1 MYDELT
7 QVDIDKMKAELEDR
21 RLNIRPKIME
31 DVKTARAFGDLS
43 ENYEYKAAKEAQRR
57 NDSRM
62 RYLEKMIATAKV
74 VNVKKPAADEIGL
87 FSRVTMYNE
96 RLGKEQTIRIVTTIR
111 QDALKGLIS
120 KESPV
125 AKALMGHRVGDRVEI
140 AVSPEMKYTV
150 EIRAVEPGE
159 DDASLA
165 ISSFC
170 GNCYGAKRNCKY
182 PHSVS
187 HFFALLRLYS
197 VLVGHGK

>member
-43 ENYEYKAAKEAQRR
+43 ENYEYKAAKDAQRR

-74 VNVKKPAADEIGL
+74 VDVKQKADAVNL
-87 FSRVTMYNE
+87 FSKVTMFNE
-96 RLGKEQTIRIVTTIR
+96 KLGKEQTIRIVTTIR

-125 AKALMGHRVGDRVEI
+125 AKALMGHKVGDRVEI
-140 AVSPEMKYTV
+140 VVSPEMKYTV
-150 EIRAVEPGE
+150 EIRAIEQGE

-165 ISSFC
+165 ISSF
-170 GNCYGAKRNCKY
+170 
-182 PHSVS
+182 
-187 HFFALLRLYS
+187 
-197 VLVGHGK
+197 

>member
-43 ENYEYKAAKEAQRR
+43 ENYEYKAAKDAQRR

-74 VNVKKPAADEIGL
+74 VDVKQQADAVSL
-87 FSRVTMYNE
+87 FSKVTMFNE
-96 RLGKEQTIRIVTTIR
+96 KLSKEQTIRIVTTIR
-111 QDALKGLIS
+111 QDALRGLIS

-125 AKALMGHRVGDRVEI
+125 ARALMGHKVGDRVEI
-140 AVSPEMKYTV
+140 VVSPEMKYSV
-150 EIRAVEPGE
+150 EIRNIEQGE
-159 DDASLA
+159 DDVSLE
-165 ISSFC
+165 ISSF
-170 GNCYGAKRNCKY
+170 
-182 PHSVS
+182 
-187 HFFALLRLYS
+187 
-197 VLVGHGK
+197 

>member
-1 MYDELT
+1 MNDELT
-7 QVDIDKMKAELEDR
+7 KVDIEQMKAELEDR

-31 DVKTARAFGDLS
+31 DVKTARAHGDLS

-74 VNVKKPAADEIGL
+74 IDAPRTAAGVVGL
-87 FSRVTMYNE
+87 FSKVTMFNE
-96 RLGKEQTIRIVTTIR
+96 KLGKEQTIRIVTTLR

-125 AKALMGHRVGDRVEI
+125 AKALMGHKAGERVEI

-150 EIRAVEPGE
+150 EIRSVEPGE

-165 ISSFC
+165 ISSF
-170 GNCYGAKRNCKY
+170 
-182 PHSVS
+182 
-187 HFFALLRLYS
+187 
-197 VLVGHGK
+197 

>member
-1 MYDELT
+1 MNDELT
-7 QVDIDKMKAELEDR
+7 KVDIEKMKAELEDR

-74 VNVKKPAADEIGL
+74 VDVAKAPEDTVGL
-87 FSRVTMYNE
+87 FSKVTMFNE
-96 RLGKEQTIRIVTTIR
+96 KLGKEQVIRIVTTLR
-111 QDALKGLIS
+111 QDALRGLIS

-125 AKALMGHRVGDRVEI
+125 AKALMGHKVGERVEI
-140 AVSPEMKYTV
+140 VVSPQMKYTV
-150 EIRAVEPGE
+150 EIRAVEAGE

-165 ISSFC
+165 IGSF
-170 GNCYGAKRNCKY
+170 
-182 PHSVS
+182 
-187 HFFALLRLYS
+187 
-197 VLVGHGK
+197 

>member
-43 ENYEYKAAKEAQRR
+43 ENYEYKAAKDAQRR

-74 VNVKKPAADEIGL
+74 VDVKQKADAVNL
-87 FSRVTMYNE
+87 FSKVTMFNE
-96 RLGKEQTIRIVTTIR
+96 KLGKEQTIRIVTTIR

-125 AKALMGHRVGDRVEI
+125 AKVLMGHKVGDRVEI
-140 AVSPEMKYTV
+140 VVSPEMKYTV
-150 EIRAVEPGE
+150 EIRAIEQGE

-165 ISSFC
+165 ISSF
-170 GNCYGAKRNCKY
+170 
-182 PHSVS
+182 
-187 HFFALLRLYS
+187 
-197 VLVGHGK
+197 

>member
-43 ENYEYKAAKEAQRR
+43 ENYEYKAAKDAQRR

-74 VNVKKPAADEIGL
+74 VDVKQQADAVSL
-87 FSRVTMYNE
+87 FSKVTMFNE
-96 RLGKEQTIRIVTTIR
+96 KLGKEQTIRIVTTIR

-125 AKALMGHRVGDRVEI
+125 AKALMGHKVGERVEI
-140 AVSPEMKYTV
+140 VVSPEMKYTV
-150 EIRAVEPGE
+150 EIRAIEQGE

-165 ISSFC
+165 ISSF
-170 GNCYGAKRNCKY
+170 
-182 PHSVS
+182 
-187 HFFALLRLYS
+187 
-197 VLVGHGK
+197 

>member
-43 ENYEYKAAKEAQRR
+43 ENYEYKAAKDAQRR

-74 VNVKKPAADEIGL
+74 VDVQQKADAVNL
-87 FSRVTMYNE
+87 FSRVTMFNE
-96 RLGKEQTIRIVTTIR
+96 KLGKEQTIRIVTTIR

-125 AKALMGHRVGDRVEI
+125 AKALMGHKVGDRVEI
-140 AVSPEMKYTV
+140 VVSPEMKYTV
-150 EIRAVEPGE
+150 EIRAIEQGE

-165 ISSFC
+165 ISSF
-170 GNCYGAKRNCKY
+170 
-182 PHSVS
+182 
-187 HFFALLRLYS
+187 
-197 VLVGHGK
+197 

>member
-7 QVDIDKMKAELEDR
+7 KVDIEKMKAELEDR

-74 VNVKKPAADEIGL
+74 VDVAPAAADTVAL
-87 FSRVTMYNE
+87 FSAVTMFNE
-96 RLGKEQTIRIVTTIR
+96 KLAREQTIRIVTTLR

-125 AKALMGHRVGDRVEI
+125 AKALMGHKVGDRVEI
-140 AVSPEMKYTV
+140 AVNPEMKYTV
-150 EIRAVEPGE
+150 EIRAIEPGE
-159 DDASLA
+159 DDASLD
-165 ISSFC
+165 ISS
-170 GNCYGAKRNCKY
+170 Y
-182 PHSVS
+182 
-187 HFFALLRLYS
+187 
-197 VLVGHGK
+197 

>member
-43 ENYEYKAAKEAQRR
+43 ENYEYTAAKDAQRR

-74 VNVKKPAADEIGL
+74 VDVKQQADAVSL
-87 FSRVTMYNE
+87 FSKVTMFNE
-96 RLGKEQTIRIVTTIR
+96 KLGKEQTIRIVTTIR
-111 QDALKGLIS
+111 QDALRGLIS

-125 AKALMGHRVGDRVEI
+125 AKALMGHKVGDRVEI
-140 AVSPEMKYTV
+140 VVSPEMKYTV
-150 EIRAVEPGE
+150 EIRAIEQGE

-165 ISSFC
+165 ISSF
-170 GNCYGAKRNCKY
+170 
-182 PHSVS
+182 
-187 HFFALLRLYS
+187 
-197 VLVGHGK
+197 

>member
-7 QVDIDKMKAELEDR
+7 KVDIEKMKAELEDR

-62 RYLEKMIATAKV
+62 RYLERMIATAKV
-74 VNVKKPAADEIGL
+74 VDVQETADRVGL
-87 FSRVTMYNE
+87 FSRVTMFNE
-96 RLGKEQTIRIVTTIR
+96 KLQKEQTIRIVTTLR
-111 QDALKGLIS
+111 QDALRGLIS

-125 AKALMGHRVGDRVEI
+125 AKALMGHRAGDRVEI

-150 EIRAVEPGE
+150 EIRSVEPGT
-159 DDASLA
+159 DDESLD
-165 ISSFC
+165 ISSF
-170 GNCYGAKRNCKY
+170 
-182 PHSVS
+182 
-187 HFFALLRLYS
+187 
-197 VLVGHGK
+197 

>member
-1 MYDELT
+1 MNDELT
-7 QVDIDKMKAELEDR
+7 RVDIEKMKAELEDR

-74 VNVKKPAADEIGL
+74 IDVRQTDGDTVGL
-87 FSRVTMYNE
+87 FSKVTMFNE
-96 RLGKEQTIRIVTTIR
+96 MLGSEQVIRIVTTLR

-125 AKALMGHRVGDRVEI
+125 AKALMGHRAGDRVEI
-140 AVSPEMKYTV
+140 EVSPSMKYTV
-150 EIRAVEPGE
+150 EIRSVEPGT
-159 DDASLA
+159 DDASLE
-165 ISSFC
+165 ISSF
-170 GNCYGAKRNCKY
+170 
-182 PHSVS
+182 
-187 HFFALLRLYS
+187 
-197 VLVGHGK
+197 

>member
-43 ENYEYKAAKEAQRR
+43 ENYEYKAAKDAQRR

-74 VNVKKPAADEIGL
+74 VDVKQKADAVNL
-87 FSRVTMYNE
+87 FSKVTMFNE
-96 RLGKEQTIRIVTTIR
+96 KLGREQTIRIVTTIR

-125 AKALMGHRVGDRVEI
+125 ARALMGHRVGDRVEI
-140 AVSPEMKYTV
+140 VVSPEMKYTV
-150 EIRAVEPGE
+150 EIRAIEQGE

-165 ISSFC
+165 ISSF
-170 GNCYGAKRNCKY
+170 
-182 PHSVS
+182 
-187 HFFALLRLYS
+187 
-197 VLVGHGK
+197 

>member
-21 RLNIRPKIME
+21 RLHIRPKIME

-62 RYLEKMIATAKV
+62 RYLERMIATAKV
-74 VNVKKPAADEIGL
+74 VDVKKPAADVVGL
-87 FSRVTMYNE
+87 FSKVTMFNE
-96 RLGKEQTIRIVTTIR
+96 KLGREQTIRIVTTIR
-111 QDALKGLIS
+111 QDALKGLVS

-125 AKALMGHRVGDRVEI
+125 AKALMGHKTGERVEI
-140 AVSPEMKYTV
+140 VVSPEMKYTV
-150 EIRAVEPGE
+150 EIRSVEAGE

-165 ISSFC
+165 ISS
-170 GNCYGAKRNCKY
+170 Y
-182 PHSVS
+182 
-187 HFFALLRLYS
+187 
-197 VLVGHGK
+197 

>member
-43 ENYEYKAAKEAQRR
+43 ENYEYKAAKDAQRR

-62 RYLEKMIATAKV
+62 RYLERMIATAKV
-74 VNVKKPAADEIGL
+74 VDVKKPAADTVGL
-87 FSRVTMYNE
+87 FSTVTMYNE
-96 RLGKEQTIRIVTTIR
+96 KLRREQTIRIVTTIR

-125 AKALMGHRVGDRVEI
+125 AKALMGHRAGDRVQI
-140 AVSPEMKYTV
+140 VVSPEMQYTV
-150 EIRAVEPGE
+150 EIKSVAPGE

-165 ISSFC
+165 ISS
-170 GNCYGAKRNCKY
+170 Y
-182 PHSVS
+182 
-187 HFFALLRLYS
+187 
-197 VLVGHGK
+197 

>member
-43 ENYEYKAAKEAQRR
+43 ENYEYKAAKDAQRR

-74 VNVKKPAADEIGL
+74 VDVKQQADAVSL
-87 FSRVTMYNE
+87 FSKVTMFNE
-96 RLGKEQTIRIVTTIR
+96 KLGKEQTIRIVTTIR
-111 QDALKGLIS
+111 QDALRGLIS

-125 AKALMGHRVGDRVEI
+125 ARALMGHKVGDRVEI
-140 AVSPEMKYTV
+140 VVSPEMKYTV
-150 EIRAVEPGE
+150 EIRNIEQGE
-159 DDASLA
+159 DDASLE
-165 ISSFC
+165 ISSF
-170 GNCYGAKRNCKY
+170 
-182 PHSVS
+182 
-187 HFFALLRLYS
+187 
-197 VLVGHGK
+197 

>member
-43 ENYEYKAAKEAQRR
+43 ENYEYKAAKDAQRR

-74 VNVKKPAADEIGL
+74 VDVQQKADAVNL
-87 FSRVTMYNE
+87 FSKVTMFNE
-96 RLGKEQTIRIVTTIR
+96 KLGKEQTIRIVTTIR
-111 QDALKGLIS
+111 QDALRGLIS

-125 AKALMGHRVGDRVEI
+125 AKALMGHKVGDRVEI
-140 AVSPEMKYTV
+140 VVSPEMKYTV
-150 EIRAVEPGE
+150 EIRAIEQGE

-165 ISSFC
+165 ISSF
-170 GNCYGAKRNCKY
+170 
-182 PHSVS
+182 
-187 HFFALLRLYS
+187 
-197 VLVGHGK
+197 

>member
-43 ENYEYKAAKEAQRR
+43 ENYEYKAAKDAQRR

-74 VNVKKPAADEIGL
+74 VDVKQKADAVNL
-87 FSRVTMYNE
+87 FSKVTMFNE
-96 RLGKEQTIRIVTTIR
+96 KLGREQTIRIVTTIR

-140 AVSPEMKYTV
+140 VVSPEMKYTV
-150 EIRAVEPGE
+150 EIHAIEQGE

-165 ISSFC
+165 ISSF
-170 GNCYGAKRNCKY
+170 
-182 PHSVS
+182 
-187 HFFALLRLYS
+187 
-197 VLVGHGK
+197 

>member
-7 QVDIDKMKAELEDR
+7 KVDIEKMKAELDDR
-21 RLNIRPKIME
+21 RRNIRPKIME

-74 VNVKKPAADEIGL
+74 VDVEPAAADTVGL
-87 FSRVTMYNE
+87 FSTVVLFNE
-96 RLGKEQTIRIVTTIR
+96 KLQKEQTIRIVTTLR
-111 QDALKGLIS
+111 QDVLKGLVS

-125 AKALMGHRVGDRVEI
+125 AKALMGRRAGDRVEI

-150 EIRAVEPGE
+150 EIRSVTPGE
-159 DDASLA
+159 DDESLT
-165 ISSFC
+165 IGSF
-170 GNCYGAKRNCKY
+170 
-182 PHSVS
+182 
-187 HFFALLRLYS
+187 
-197 VLVGHGK
+197 

>member
-43 ENYEYKAAKEAQRR
+43 ENYEYKAAKDAQRR

-62 RYLEKMIATAKV
+62 RYLERMIATAKV
-74 VNVKKPAADEIGL
+74 VDVKQSGDAVGL
-87 FSRVTMYNE
+87 FSTVTMFNE
-96 RLGKEQTIRIVTTIR
+96 KLGREQTIRIVTTIR
-111 QDALKGLIS
+111 QDVLHGLVS

-125 AKALMGHRVGDRVEI
+125 AKALMGHRAGDRVEI
-140 AVSPEMKYTV
+140 VVSPEMQYTV
-150 EIRAVEPGE
+150 EIKSVEPGE

-165 ISSFC
+165 IGRF
-170 GNCYGAKRNCKY
+170 
-182 PHSVS
+182 
-187 HFFALLRLYS
+187 
-197 VLVGHGK
+197 